1 MTRSRLEP
9 LGVAG
14 IALVVFVAAIGV
26 IGPLLVSAEPFKPT
40 GAPLL
45 PPASP
50 GHPLGTD
57 DLGRDILAGVVH
69 GSRAS
74 LLVGF
79 VTALASAAIG
89 TAVGAAAGYWGGR
102 VDDLLMRA
110 TEFVQ
115 VVPRFFL
122 ALVIA
127 ALFGPSL
134 PVLVVLLGLTF
145 WPGTARLL
153 RSRIFALRE
162 REYIFAARAT
172 GVPARRVV
180 IAHLLP
186 NAIGVVVTSA
196 ALQVGGAI
204 LTEASLA
211 FVGLGDPTVISWGR
225 MLNDAQPFLRLAW
238 WMSVFPGI
246 ALVATVLG
254 TNLVADAAYRAWDPR
269 ARGG

>member
-1 MTRSRLEP
+1 MTRPKLGW
-9 LGVAG
+9 LGVFG
-14 IALVVFVAAIGV
+14 IALVILVAAV
-26 IGPLLVSAEPFKPT
+26 ALIGPLLVSAEPFRPT
-40 GAPLL
+40 GTPLL
-45 PPASP
+45 PPSP

-57 DLGRDILAGVVH
+57 DLGRDVLAGVVH
-69 GSRAS
+69 GARAS
-74 LLVGF
+74 LLVGL
-79 VTALASAAIG
+79 VTALASAVIG
-89 TAVGAAAGYWGGR
+89 TAVGSVAGYWGGR
-102 VDDLLMRA
+102 VDDVLMRG

-134 PVLVVLLGLTF
+134 AVLVALLGLTF

-153 RSRIFALRE
+153 RSRMFTLRE
-162 REYIFAARAT
+162 REYVLAARAT
-172 GVPARRVV
+172 GVPGRRVV
-180 IAHLLP
+180 IRHLLP

-196 ALQVGGAI
+196 ALQVGAAI

-238 WMSVFPGI
+238 WMSVFPGL